1 MPKTAE
7 KDYDITTLRPH
18 YMVIALILFF
28 LTTAL
33 QGPAQ
38 NTIGLPLV
46 INYSKTDF
54 HGGAQTWDIK
64 QDGNG
69 IMYFANNE
77 GLISFD
83 GTYWKIYPLPN
94 RTILRSMAIGQSP
107 PATGATTPASAGTRI
122 YVGGQGEIGYFM
134 PDAGGFLHYES
145 LIDLLPKAQNKFAD
159 IWDIRILGESVFF
172 RATDRIFELKNNSIR
187 IFYTKSEWQF
197 LGFGGDKLLAK
208 EKAGSLLFYKNDQ
221 WAPIRNH
228 RLLDNEMIS
237 GIIRMG
243 SDSLLI
249 TTLKKRFF
257 LLKGD
262 SVSQLSSHPDIETRN
277 TDIFKTE
284 QLNRREFAAGTTS
297 QGCLIM
303 DFDGKIIQSISR
315 AEGLQNNNVLS
326 VFLDRDNNLW
336 CGLNNGISLIAYNAA
351 IKFIKPSRTN
361 ELAGYSSRIFENSL
375 YIGSSDGAYTVPISP
390 ESKDLSFSKG
400 EFSLIGHSS
409 GQVWRLDE
417 INQQLLMGHN
427 DGDFVI
433 RNREAIPIDS
443 KASWMFL
450 PLSSVF
456 PSKNV
461 LAGTYTGLKM
471 LEFDNH
477 NIRDLGDLEG
487 IYESFRYL
495 EIDNDNNIW
504 ASHPY
509 RGIYRLELS
518 ADQKKYTAR
527 LFTDKDGLPSALNN
541 QVFKVKNRIVFATEQ
556 GAYEFSSG
564 RFVPSP
570 FLSPVFGKM
579 ELRYLNEDSEGN
591 IWFCSGKKI
600 GVVHFNPEQPGK
612 DFNITYFPELTGQI
626 LSGFE
631 NIYPYDNENIF
642 IGSEKGIIHLNY
654 KNYINTKSNLSV
666 LLCNVKITGDRDSAI
681 LGGYA
686 EHSAPPPGTP
696 DPQNA
701 PPPARFPKSYN
712 SFHFEYS
719 SPVYGLQ
726 SNIEFSYQLEGYDK
740 NWSSWSFKT
749 EKDYT
754 NLPDGTYS
762 FKVKAHNNLGNE
774 SAVVAYG
781 FVIDPPFYRTI
792 WAYILYALLFGLL
805 LYLVHQW
812 QERSLRIQKA
822 KYEERQ
828 KQIIAL
834 HNLEIEKNEK
844 EIIKLQNEKLANE
857 VISKKIE
864 LADASMHLV
873 EREDALTRVK
883 EELQKLYKKMGD
895 NHDVKIALQL
905 LNGIEKNTSNW
916 DQFASHFNEINND
929 FLKKL
934 KSRFPDLTNS
944 DLKICAYLKLN
955 LSSKEITQIMNIS
968 IRGVEMGRYRLRK
981 KLQIPTEQSLNDFL
995 NSIV

>member
-1 MPKTAE
+1 MKPYYLLVPLLLFLKT
-7 KDYDITTLRPH
+7 IS
-18 YMVIALILFF
+18 
-28 LTTAL
+28 
-33 QGPAQ
+33 GQ
-38 NTIGLPLV
+38 NTIGLPLI

-64 QDGNG
+64 QGENG
-69 IMYFANNE
+69 VMYFANNE

-83 GTYWKIYPLPN
+83 GAYWKIHPLPN
-94 RTILRSMAIGQSP
+94 RTILRSMAIGNNK
-107 PATGATTPASAGTRI
+107 I
-122 YVGGQGEIGYFM
+122 YVGGQGEIGYFI
-134 PDAGGFLHYES
+134 PDANGFLRYES

-159 IWDIRILGESVFF
+159 IWDIQIWGESVFF
-172 RATDRIFELKNNSIR
+172 RATDRIFELRNNSIR
-187 IFYTKSEWQF
+187 IFYTKSEWLY
-197 LGFGGDKLLAK
+197 LGIAGDKLWAQD
-208 EKAGSLLFYKNDQ
+208 KATGLLFYRKDQ
-221 WAPIRNH
+221 WIPIRNN
-228 RLLDNEMIS
+228 RLLDNEMVS
-237 GIIRMG
+237 GVIRMG
-243 SDSLLI
+243 DDSLLV
-249 TTLKKRFF
+249 TTLRKKFL

-262 SVSQLSSHPDIETRN
+262 TISRLASHPDIGTEN
-277 TDIFKTE
+277 TYIFKT
-284 QLNRREFAAGTTS
+284 QKLNAREFAAGTTS

-303 DFDGKIIQSISR
+303 NFDGKIVQSISR
-315 AEGLQNNNVLS
+315 AEGLQNNNVLC

-336 CGLNNGISLIAYNAA
+336 TGLNNGISLIAVNAA
-351 IKFIKPSRTN
+351 IKFIKPNRTN

-375 YIGSSDGAYTVPISP
+375 YIGSSDGAYMVPISP

-400 EFSLIGHSS
+400 EFSLIGHSN

-417 INQQLLMGHN
+417 VNQQLMMGHN
-427 DGDFVI
+427 EGTFVI
-433 RNREAIPIDS
+433 RNREAISIDPR
-443 KASWMFL
+443 ASWLFL

-456 PSKNV
+456 PAKNV
-461 LAGTYTGLKM
+461 LTGTYTGLSM
-471 LEFDNH
+471 LDFSQNK
-477 NIRDLGDLEG
+477 ITDLGNLEG
-487 IYESFRYL
+487 IYESFRFL
-495 EIDNDNNIW
+495 EVDNNNSIW

-518 ADQKKYTAR
+518 ADQKKYSAK

-541 QVFKVKNRIVFATEQ
+541 QVFKVKNRIVFATEK
-556 GAYEFSSG
+556 GAYEFEPGSG
-564 RFVPSP
+564 RFIPSP
-570 FLSPVFGKM
+570 FLYPVFGKM
-579 ELRYLNEDSEGN
+579 ELRYLNEDGEGN
-591 IWFCSGKKI
+591 LWFCSGKKI
-600 GVVHFNPEQPGK
+600 GVVRFSPDQPEK
-612 DFNITYFPELTGQI
+612 NFTITYFPELTGQI

-666 LLCNVKITGDRDSAI
+666 VLSNVKITGDRDSTL
-681 LGGYA
+681 LGGYSLRQA
-686 EHSAPPPGTP
+686 GSP
-696 DPQNA
+696 NA
-701 PPPARFPKSYN
+701 PAGSPNATADTPLVYFPKSYN

-719 SPVYGLQ
+719 SPAYGLQ
-726 SNIEFSYQLEGYDK
+726 SNIEFSYQLDGYDK

-754 NLPDGTYS
+754 NLSDGKYS
-762 FKVKAHNNLGNE
+762 FMVKARNNLGNE
-774 SAVVAYG
+774 SAVVAYS
-781 FVIDPPFYRTI
+781 FVIDPPFYRTV
-792 WAYILYALLFGLL
+792 WAYVSYALLFLL
-805 LYLVHQW
+805 LFYLIHKW
-812 QERSLRIQKA
+812 QERSLRLQQT
-822 KYEERQ
+822 KYEEKQ

-857 VISKKIE
+857 VILKKIE

-968 IRGVEMGRYRLRK
+968 LRGVEMGRYRLRK
-981 KLQIPTEQSLNDFL
+981 KLQIPTEQTLNDFL
-995 NSIV
+995 NSID